1 MSNLTPD
8 QERIV
13 QRISNS
19 FARQAF
25 VNTIGA
31 ELGDVDRGLVDIHL
45 PRNRSLDQQYGFVHG
60 GVLTALADAA
70 AGYAALTVSPADKGV
85 LTTELKVNFLRPA
98 SGDKLL
104 AKGRVLKPGRT
115 LSICTGDVFDI
126 QDGVEKHVL
135 TSLVT
140 MMHVDGQTD

>member
-19 FARQAF
+19 FVRQAF

-70 AGYAALTVSPADKGV
+70 AGYAALTVSSADKGV

-98 SGDKLL
+98 SGDTI
-104 AKGRVLKPGRT
+104 GQGPGVKARPHAQH
-115 LSICTGDVFDI
+115 LYW
-126 QDGVEKHVL
+126 
-135 TSLVT
+135 
-140 MMHVDGQTD
+140 

>member
-1 MSNLTPD
+1 M
-8 QERIV
+8 
-13 QRISNS
+13 
-19 FARQAF
+19 
-25 VNTIGA
+25 NTIGGV
-31 ELGDVDRGLVDIHL
+31 LGDVDVGSVDISL

-60 GVLTALADAA
+60 GVITALADAA
-70 AGYAALTVSPADKGV
+70 AGYAALTVSPKGVGV

-98 SGDKLL
+98 SGDRLL

-126 QDGVEKHVL
+126 QDGVERHVL

-140 MMHVDGQTD
+140 MMHVDGQSE

>member
-1 MSNLTPD
+1 MSKLTPEQQD
-8 QERIV
+8 V
-13 QRISNS
+13 LQRIKQS
-19 FARQAF
+19 FDRQAF
-25 VNTIGA
+25 MNTIGG
-31 ELGDVDRGLVDIHL
+31 ELGDVGVGSVDIVL
-45 PRNRSLDQQYGFVHG
+45 PRNRSFDQQYCFVHG
-60 GVLTALADAA
+60 GVITALADAA
-70 AGYAALTVSPADKGV
+70 AGYAALTVSPKGVGV

-98 SGDKLL
+98 SGDRLL

-140 MMHVDGQTD
+140 MMHVDGQSE

>member
-8 QERIV
+8 QESIV
-13 QRISNS
+13 QRISGS
-19 FARQAF
+19 FAKQAF

-31 ELGDVDRGLVDIHL
+31 ELGDVGHGLVDIHL
-45 PRNRSLDQQYGFVHG
+45 PRNRALDQQHGFVHG

-70 AGYAALTVSPADKGV
+70 AGYAALTVAPPDKGV

-98 SGDKLL
+98 SGEQLL